1 MAKYKYSV
9 KNLKENQ
16 AKALAKDASVSTK
29 VAIETTKFLKGKT
42 TKVAIAYL
50 EKVLEKKLAVPYKRF
65 TDGVGHRKGK
75 GITSGRYPQKLS
87 KVFINLIKSAESNA
101 SIKGLG
107 EELKIV
113 HFSAQRASVPMH
125 YGRHP
130 RREMKRTHVELIV
143 EEVEVKKKKVVSK
156 KKVET
161 KKQEKVIPKVEVKK
175 EVKAPEVK
183 TKIKVEEKSKVEVKI
198 EKKLEEVKKVT
209 KVEDKVEPKIEE
221 VKKEKTKDK
230 SFNHSTELNKPVI
243 KEQEKINNQ
252 KSQEKHKVEDKK

>member
-50 EKVLEKKLAVPYKRF
+50 EKVLEKKLAIPYKRF
-65 TDGVGHRKGK
+65 TDGVGHRKGN

-87 KVFINLIKSAESNA
+87 KVFITLIKSAEANA

-113 HFSAQRASVPMH
+113 HFSAQKASVPMH

-130 RREMKRTHVELIV
+130 RREMKRTHVELII
-143 EEVEVKKKKVVSK
+143 EEVEAIKKKIIPK
-156 KKVET
+156 KK
-161 KKQEKVIPKVEVKK
+161 IEVKK
-175 EVKAPEVK
+175 E
-183 TKIKVEEKSKVEVKI
+183 EK
-198 EKKLEEVKKVT
+198 
-209 KVEDKVEPKIEE
+209 
-221 VKKEKTKDK
+221 
-230 SFNHSTELNKPVI
+230 KPVI
-243 KEQEKINNQ
+243 KEQEKVIPKEEVKKEVKVPEIKEIKQEQKPVIKEQEEINNQ
-252 KSQEKHKVEDKK
+252 KSQEKPKAEDKKWSYQKL